1 MTIERG
7 GDRTVRGQYRKS
19 LTINLLQRKLQRVNV
34 GKALQ
39 LLVFYKEKYED
50 IMQEKPCN
58 MSFTK
63 DMSLN
68 LNVSSQEILSKKKK
82 RIESWSEGVSRL
94 KPKSYYQIQYSLL

>member
-50 IMQEKPCN
+50 TM
-58 MSFTK
+58 
-63 DMSLN
+63 
-68 LNVSSQEILSKKKK
+68 
-82 RIESWSEGVSRL
+82 
-94 KPKSYYQIQYSLL
+94 